1 MFRGAY
7 EEQMKLKMLF
17 ATLLLCVGSTL
28 AIAADQPVAAAAMAT
43 ATPISPDVTF
53 ETFKPV
59 FQTDVSI
66 VYQSIWK
73 GSVNP
78 TYALSE
84 NSALELMAILNA
96 YDPSLKPVLFHSGP
110 FGWTLSGGFGAT
122 KEVPWIKLADGTAFN
137 AGLIADFWN
146 HGYSMNYVR
155 DMMKMELNW
164 DHQAA
169 LAGTPY
175 NTWVVNYPK

>member
-1 MFRGAY
+1 
-7 EEQMKLKMLF
+7 MKVRMLL

-28 AIAADQPVAAAAMAT
+28 AVAADQTPVAAAAMAT

-53 ETFKPV
+53 ESFKPV
-59 FQTDVSI
+59 FSTDVT
-66 VYQSIWK
+66 VFYQGIWK
-73 GSVNP
+73 ASVNP

-84 NSALELMAILNA
+84 NSALELITVLNA

-110 FGWTLSGGFGAT
+110 FGWDLSGGFGASR
-122 KEVPWIKLADGTAFN
+122 EVPWIKLADGTAFN

-146 HGYSMNYVR
+146 HGYSMNYVH
-155 DMMKMELNW
+155 DMMKAELNW
-164 DHQAA
+164 DHLAA

-175 NTWVVNYPK
+175 NTWVLNYPK